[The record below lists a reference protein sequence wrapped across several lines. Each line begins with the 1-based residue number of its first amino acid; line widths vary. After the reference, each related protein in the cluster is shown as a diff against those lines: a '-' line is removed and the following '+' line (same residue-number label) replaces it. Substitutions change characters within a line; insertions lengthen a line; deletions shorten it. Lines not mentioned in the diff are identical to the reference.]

1 MELRNTL
8 TVQDEVDA
16 FKRQLLR
23 ERLSKLTE
31 PQAALFWRIHGGAP
45 YKAGVGEVE
54 KIPVD
59 ELILC
64 IDLCDRTIRKNVAG
78 RCEVSAGDREESK

>member
-23 ERLSKLTE
+23 ERLAQCTE
-31 PQAALFWRIHGGAP
+31 QQVAFFWHIHKHAS
-45 YKAGVGEVE
+45 YHAEFGEVE

-59 ELILC
+59 KLVTC
-64 IDLCDRTIRKNVAG
+64 IDLCDRTIRKNETG
-78 RCEVSAGDREESK
+78 REA